1 MSASA
6 SLRESFPS
14 SRTCREAHL
23 CRNTPGLVLPGQGS
37 HGHAHSRC
45 IRSDMMDR
53 RENNLLL
60 ASPPHCYLG
69 AYQLNSTQL
78 EGTLAFFSLMRTHGM
93 KSFSKSKS
101 QEKQTHLKN
110 GIVFSSFFVILAV
123 VFVMAWISN
132 QVRISSILQVGG
144 SCEKAPACS
153 RSFFLAHRR
162 ILIRL

>member
-69 AYQLNSTQL
+69 ISTELNSTGGNTGILFADENPWNEILFKEQIS
-78 EGTLAFFSLMRTHGM
+78 GKTNSP
-93 KSFSKSKS
+93 
-101 QEKQTHLKN
+101 QERDRLL
-110 GIVFSSFFVILAV
+110 VILRHLGSG
-123 VFVMAWISN
+123 FRNGLDIK
-132 QVRISSILQVGG
+132 SSAYLINPPGGG

>member
-1 MSASA
+1 MPKYT
-6 SLRESFPS
+6 R
-14 SRTCREAHL
+14 
-23 CRNTPGLVLPGQGS
+23 LVLPGQGS

-53 RENNLLL
+53 RENNILL

-69 AYQLNSTQL
+69 ISTELNST
-78 EGTLAFFSLMRTHGM
+78 GGNTAFFSLTRTHGI

-132 QVRISSILQVGG
+132 QVPYLINPPGGG

>member
-45 IRSDMMDR
+45 IDMMDR

-69 AYQLNSTQL
+69 ISTELSSTGGNTGILFADENPWNEILFKEQISGKTNSPQERDRLLVILRHLGSGFRNGLDIKSSAYLINPPGGVLVRKLQLAAA
-78 EGTLAFFSLMRTHGM
+78 AFFWL
-93 KSFSKSKS
+93 
-101 QEKQTHLKN
+101 
-110 GIVFSSFFVILAV
+110 I
-123 VFVMAWISN
+123 
-132 QVRISSILQVGG
+132 GG
-144 SCEKAPACS
+144 
-153 RSFFLAHRR
+153 F
-162 ILIRL
+162 